1 MIGNLQ
7 CKCIMQCHGQ
17 SAASEQEKKIQALA
31 DYVFIAMGAHS
42 HLLCV
47 KYCEPNR
54 QERHGKSGIITFD
67 SRRTVGLV
75 YMAT

>member
-17 SAASEQEKKIQALA
+17 SAASEQVQKTQALA
-31 DYVFIAMGAHS
+31 DYVVVAMSALS

-47 KYCEPNR
+47 KYCEPN
-54 QERHGKSGIITFD
+54 
-67 SRRTVGLV
+67 
-75 YMAT
+75 